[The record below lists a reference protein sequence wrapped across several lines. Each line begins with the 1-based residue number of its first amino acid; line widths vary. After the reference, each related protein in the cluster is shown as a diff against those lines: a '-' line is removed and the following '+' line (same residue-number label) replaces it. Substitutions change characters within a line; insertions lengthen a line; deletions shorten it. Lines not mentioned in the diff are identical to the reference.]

1 MLILEQE
8 YKFNPFELSPKE
20 KEKKNIRKTA
30 LYIAIPLLLIFAL
43 DLIWSKN
50 IYDLANLFGIS
61 MQSVYNF
68 ISEPAVLSL
77 INIVFSV
84 VCFVVIISVS
94 AKIKGER
101 ISDLAVFERPKK
113 GLTLPFLLFGVGFC
127 TFSNIAVSYAGDFF
141 EKFGFNYSV
150 ENETNPKGIFG
161 FLIAVFATAF
171 IPALTEEFCFRG
183 VIFGFLKKYGD
194 MFALIAS
201 SILFGVMH
209 GNFEQMP
216 FAILVGFVLGFIRIK
231 TGSLWGCVALHF
243 YNNFTSVVFDY
254 AFIGVS
260 DRVQNAFYVIFY
272 SFTLLLGA
280 VSVFLFSKSE
290 KDLFIQNPSDTVS
303 TTKQKLLW
311 FFTSPLVIL
320 FLIIFIGLSFKYFF

>member
-1 MLILEQE
+1 MEQEQE
-8 YKFNPFELSPKE
+8 YNFNPFKLSPKE
-20 KEKKNIRKTA
+20 KEKKNIKKTA
-30 LYIAIPLLLIFAL
+30 MYIAVPLLIIFAL
-43 DLIWSKN
+43 NFRWSKN

-61 MQSVYNF
+61 MKSVYNF

-84 VCFVVIISVS
+84 VCFVIIISVS

-101 ISDLAVFERPKK
+101 ISDLVAFEKPKR

-127 TFSNIAVSYAGDFF
+127 TFSNIAVSYAGEFF

-150 ENETNPKGIFG
+150 GNETNPKGIFG
-161 FLIAVFATAF
+161 FLITVFATAF

-183 VIFGFLKKYGD
+183 IIFGFLKKYGD

-216 FAILVGFVLGFIRIK
+216 FAILVGLVLGLIRIK
-231 TGSLWGCVALHF
+231 TGSLWGSIALHF
-243 YNNFTSVVFDY
+243 YNNFTSVVFEY
-254 AFIGVS
+254 AFVGVS
-260 DRVQNAFYVIFY
+260 DRVQNAFYIIFY
-272 SFTLLLGA
+272 SFTLLSGA
-280 VSVFLFSKSE
+280 VSVYLFSKRE
-290 KDLFIQNPSDTVS
+290 KDLYKTTYSDTVS
-303 TTKQKLLW
+303 TTKQKLSW
-311 FFTSPLVIL
+311 FFTSPLIIL
-320 FLIIFIGLSFKYFF
+320 FLVIYIGLSFKYFF